1 MKQYF
6 KRPDRARSAGIL
18 LNKNYFVEVRRLK
31 DVKKDFSEILSEIS
45 QIVEKTI
52 EIHLKK
58 YPDRVFPNT
67 AFQKHI

>member
-1 MKQYF
+1 M
-6 KRPDRARSAGIL
+6 
-18 LNKNYFVEVRRLK
+18 NKNYFVEVRRLK